1 MPQDPEAPH
10 REPMINVIGYNSA
23 AAVAPP
29 PPPPPVAAPPL
40 PVVVPVA
47 FSYGTIKNHNKL

>member
-10 REPMINVIGYNSA
+10 REPTINVIGYTSA
-23 AAVAPP
+23 AALAPP
-29 PPPPPVAAPPL
+29 PPPPLPAPPL